1 LTKLFELQ
9 YFDLDDSNVDELY
22 QFVNVDLADNAK
34 INNVKD
40 LALYLFPNVRTDTIN
55 NNKLKSFLFS
65 LNLAIHDLKMMQ
77 GLIEI
82 HGKYEA
88 FNCYTRITVKFA
100 IDIVTLANNSDYLT
114 HELLGKT
121 QSSIIV
127 NDQKVVSKII
137 ERLFAQLDAE
147 DALYKKIFF

>member
-1 LTKLFELQ
+1 MTRLFELQ
-9 YFDLDDSNVDELY
+9 YFDLHDSDINELY
-22 QFVNVDLADNAK
+22 QFVNVGLEDNAK
-34 INNVKD
+34 ISNVKD
-40 LALYLFPNVRTDTIN
+40 LALYLFPNVETDTIN

-77 GLIEI
+77 DLIEI

-100 IDIVTLANNSDYLT
+100 IDIVQFANNSNYLT

-121 QSSIIV
+121 QSSIKDGEKIV
-127 NDQKVVSKII
+127 PEII
-137 ERLFAQLDAE
+137 ERLFSQLDPE